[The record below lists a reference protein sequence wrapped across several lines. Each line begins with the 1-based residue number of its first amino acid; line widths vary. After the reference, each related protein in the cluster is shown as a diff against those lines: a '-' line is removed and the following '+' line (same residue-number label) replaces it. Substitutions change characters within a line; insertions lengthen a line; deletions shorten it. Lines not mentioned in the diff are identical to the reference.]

1 MSQFHITVTVG
12 SLRQDSLNK
21 LLAKALARLA
31 PAEPSSKQV
40 QISDLSLYKLGICIR
55 AGSRELL
62 QGWMDPY
69 VVWIRKHAQ

>member
-1 MSQFHITVTVG
+1 MSQFHIAVTVG

>member
-1 MSQFHITVTVG
+1 MSQFHIAVIEG
-12 SLRQDSLNK
+12 RLRQDPFNK
-21 LLAKALARLA
+21 LLAKGLARLA